1 MPGRDYRGVAVL
13 AATAPVPDSP
23 WSIVVKEDLAD
34 VLAPLRERG
43 AWTLAA
49 ALAILAVA
57 AAASSSWWRVQRDRA
72 ERIGLLAE
80 VERSAF
86 ARKIERLTRFAHD
99 MVFLADDQQRIVEV
113 NDRAVALLG
122 YSREELLGGMRV
134 RDLREPATIGDYEAR
149 VREQVA
155 AGGARFENGDRCKDG
170 TPLPVEV
177 SVHTEEI
184 DGRRYFHGIA
194 RDIGDRKRLEAQLV
208 LAARLASVGTL
219 AGGVAH
225 EINNPLAFILSNVEF
240 ALALLEKSGGDPELV
255 RALEDT
261 RDGGRRVREIVRGLQ
276 AFARR
281 GDFQETLDVREVA
294 RAAASMVSNEL
305 RHRARLVVEAG
316 EVPPVRASAS
326 GLGQAFLNLLANAAQ
341 AIPEGHAAENV
352 VRVATSTAADGR
364 AVVEVSDSGVGI
376 PPELLPRIFD
386 PFFTTRPVG
395 AGTGLGLSTCHGIV
409 TAAGGEITVES
420 AVGKGTTFRVLL
432 PPAPPPVEEPSPPKS
447 EPAPPARRLR
457 ILVVDDEPLVGTA
470 VARTLSS
477 EHEVV
482 TRTSAEVVLREVL
495 AGARYDLILCDLMM
509 PNMTGMELHARLA
522 ATSPDAARRMVFL
535 TGGAFTTA
543 AQEFIERT
551 GIEPLEKPFDP
562 RALRERIA
570 RALEEAE
577 NLA

>member
-1 MPGRDYRGVAVL
+1 M
-13 AATAPVPDSP
+13 
-23 WSIVVKEDLAD
+23 
-34 VLAPLRERG
+34 
-43 AWTLAA
+43 
-49 ALAILAVA
+49 
-57 AAASSSWWRVQRDRA
+57 
-72 ERIGLLAE
+72 
-80 VERSAF
+80 
-86 ARKIERLTRFAHD
+86 
-99 MVFLADDQQRIVEV
+99 
-113 NDRAVALLG
+113 
-122 YSREELLGGMRV
+122 
-134 RDLREPATIGDYEAR
+134 
-149 VREQVA
+149 
-155 AGGARFENGDRCKDG
+155 
-170 TPLPVEV
+170 
-177 SVHTEEI
+177 
-184 DGRRYFHGIA
+184 
-194 RDIGDRKRLEAQLV
+194 EAQL
-208 LAARLASVGTL
+208 LTANRLASVGTL
-219 AGGVAH
+219 AAGLAH

-316 EVPPVRASAS
+316 DVPPVRASAS